1 MAVRP
6 DNHITGD
13 IAVRNISSKL
23 IPEEWTI
30 STPQS
35 DYGLDM
41 LIEVVNENMTTG
53 KFFFIQSKGTINSS
67 QNDLIS
73 YSLEVE
79 RIKDYNKIDIPVLFV
94 YYSKSDNKFWG
105 RWMNSVYDTLT
116 DKQKQQKKVTLYFNS
131 NNEIDTDYL
140 RSIGEK
146 IDMSITRNVS
156 VRCKE
161 LTSEFKN
168 FHGQVINVA
177 HQYVGPNI
185 SGDDRLASKTVWV
198 SYSGTIHDGKVILTS
213 DKECVSVDLNCAER
227 EWLYYP
233 KPNKSEC
240 PDCLLN
246 LIYLI
251 AIYSSNISTQSQD
264 YVLAYPRKSILEIL
278 PSETWLMFLNRLK
291 EDKLLNISAVFS
303 EAILCECNEIA
314 EYTLL
319 RVFMASLKDDK
330 YKTLYVELL
339 SEYLSSD
346 YPSEVKGRVLYNLAN
361 SIRSVNIYE
370 AFSYYI
376 KAAKYQ
382 TLYKEMYYWWQE
394 LAGVLYIT
402 RHYKFAELFYKK
414 AKRLA
419 PKKCRDD
426 IGILIADCLVCQ
438 GRIDEALTEEY
449 MYVDD
454 GHKLT
459 GVINLKMVV
468 TEIISRKNVLIE
480 NSTYWF
486 NQGVTASRECRFR
499 DAMEC
504 FLICWR
510 LNDGDFEALN
520 NALIE
525 AMNLKDDAKTCLII
539 LAQKEISPDNA
550 YKSLVSLILNNAGEK
565 KMNEVL
571 EPLQKLFYS

>member
-30 STPQS
+30 TTPQS

-41 LIEVVNENMTTG
+41 LIEVVNENVTTG
-53 KFFFIQSKGTINSS
+53 KFFFIQSKGTVNSS

-79 RIKDYNKIDIPVLFV
+79 RIKDYNKIKVPVLFV
-94 YYSKSDNKFWG
+94 YYSKTDNKFWG
-105 RWMNSVYDTLT
+105 RWMNSLYDTLT

-131 NNEIDTDYL
+131 YNEIDMAYL
-140 RSIGEK
+140 RSIGEE
-146 IDMSITRNVS
+146 IDMSMTHNVS
-156 VRCKE
+156 VQCNE
-161 LTSEFKN
+161 LPSEFNN
-168 FHGQVINVA
+168 FHSQLIHVA
-177 HQYVGPNI
+177 HQYVGSNI
-185 SGDDRLASKTVWV
+185 SGDDRLAPKTIWV
-198 SYSGTIHDGKVILTS
+198 SYSGTLHDGKAQLTS
-213 DKECVSVDLNCAER
+213 DKDCVSVELNCVER

-251 AIYSSNISTQSQD
+251 AIYSSNVSIQSQD

-278 PSETWLMFLNRLK
+278 QSETWLMFLNRLN
-291 EDKLLNISAVFS
+291 EDKLQNISTVFN
-303 EAILCECNEIA
+303 EAILCQCNEIA

-319 RVFMASLKDDK
+319 WVFMAYSKDDK
-330 YKTLYVELL
+330 YKSLYVELL

-346 YPSEVKGRVLYNLAN
+346 IANEVKGRALYNLAN
-361 SIRSVNIYE
+361 SIRSVNIYD

-382 TLYKEMYYWWQE
+382 PLYKKLYYWWQE

-402 RHYKFAELFYKK
+402 RHYKFAEFFYKK
-414 AKRLA
+414 ARRLS
-419 PKKCRDD
+419 PEECRDD

-438 GRIDEALTEEY
+438 GRIDEALAEEY
-449 MYVDD
+449 TYIDN

-459 GVINLKMVV
+459 GVINLKMIV
-468 TEIISRKNVLIE
+468 TEMISRKKVPIV

-486 NQGVTASRECRFR
+486 NQGVTASNECRFR

-520 NALIE
+520 NALIQ
-525 AMNLKDDAKTCLII
+525 AINLRDDNKAYQII
-539 LAQKEISPDNA
+539 LAQQEISPDNA
-550 YKSLVSLILNNAGEK
+550 YKSLVSLILNDAGEE
-565 KMNEVL
+565 KMDEVIK
-571 EPLQKLFYS
+571 PLQKLFYS